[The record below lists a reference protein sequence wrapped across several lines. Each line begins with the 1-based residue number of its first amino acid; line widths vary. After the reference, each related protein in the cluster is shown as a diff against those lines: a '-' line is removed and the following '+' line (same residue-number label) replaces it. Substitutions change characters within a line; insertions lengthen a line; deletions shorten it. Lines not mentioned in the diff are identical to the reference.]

1 MVAIE
6 YVKGIFKKLPS
17 DSSDS
22 VIHQLLLPNF
32 AELPNEFNTPPL
44 IMVGSK
50 LPDVKILDTND
61 VVVVFPCEPVTT
73 TFLINDTI

>member
-22 VIHQLLLPNF
+22 VTHQLLLPSF

-44 IMVGSK
+44 IIVGSK
-50 LPDVKILDTND
+50 LAAVKILDTND
-61 VVVVFPCEPVTT
+61 VVVVLPCEPVIT
-73 TFLINDTI
+73 TFLIKDTK